1 MKSSKKTPADYVLD
15 EIEHYTATEA
25 ADVREEYKENI
36 MGFLTEIEKKHNEAI
51 LEMLEQ
57 QEKEMKM
64 KQADDAW
71 ESDQEYKNYKKAMAR
86 EKKMLKKDEEKA
98 RELMNTTV
106 ATKVYEA
113 VETSINETERE
124 HKTDAMG
131 HVGEKIVYDYLK
143 TKFTPEM
150 GFHIEWEELNKYD
163 SKKDMR
169 IVFTKTGKAKTFE
182 VKTFEVKTQVPFI
195 TKNAFTVRPNQVE
208 KCKNVDFLFI
218 VSVGDPSWDGEYKHF
233 NKVYFC
239 DKPSELVYSGTTVTK
254 AGDTMTLI
262 PINQKGLK
270 SVKTLNEQE
279 IEQLQ
284 KYSVSGKFAKEN
296 TMTLEYR
303 MPQSYDEKSIRE
315 WVDEWASSNEA
326 LTEHKEFFTKKLLS
340 NLKKVGATPN
350 MAVAFS
356 MGYDT
361 MHYATDPSDAKLSGE
376 NPDRMIIDYTM
387 VGDPVKRLLRG

>member
-1 MKSSKKTPADYVLD
+1 MKSSKKKTPADHELD
-15 EIEHYTATEA
+15 EIEHYTANEA
-25 ADVREEYKENI
+25 FDVREEYRENM
-36 MGFLTEIEKKHNEAI
+36 MGFLTELKKKHNEAI
-51 LEMLEQ
+51 LEALEQ

-71 ESDQEYKNYKKAMAR
+71 DSDQEYKNYKKAMAR
-86 EKKMLKKDEEKA
+86 EKKMLKAEELRA

-124 HKTDAMG
+124 HKTNAMG

-143 TKFTPEM
+143 TKFTEEN

-169 IVFTKTGKAKTFE
+169 IVYTKTGKA
-182 VKTFEVKTQVPFI
+182 KTFEVKTQVPFI
-195 TKNAFTVRPNQVE
+195 TKNSFSIRTNQVD
-208 KCKNVDFLFI
+208 KCRNVDFLFI
-218 VSVGDPSWDGEYKHF
+218 VSVGDPSWDGDYKHF
-233 NKVYFC
+233 NKVFFC
-239 DKPSELVYSGTTVTK
+239 DKPSELVMSASPTITK
-254 AGDTMTLI
+254 AGDAMILI
-262 PINQKGLK
+262 PIEQKGLK
-270 SVKTLNEQE
+270 AVKTLNEKE

-315 WVDEWASSNEA
+315 WIDEWAVGNES
-326 LTEHKEFFTKKLLS
+326 LTEHKEFFTKKLLQ

-350 MAVAFS
+350 MSAAL
-356 MGYDT
+356 T
-361 MHYATDPSDAKLSGE
+361 TSGGVTGLRA
-376 NPDRMIIDYTM
+376 DRMIIDYSL
-387 VGDPVKRLLRG
+387 VGDPIKKLRYA